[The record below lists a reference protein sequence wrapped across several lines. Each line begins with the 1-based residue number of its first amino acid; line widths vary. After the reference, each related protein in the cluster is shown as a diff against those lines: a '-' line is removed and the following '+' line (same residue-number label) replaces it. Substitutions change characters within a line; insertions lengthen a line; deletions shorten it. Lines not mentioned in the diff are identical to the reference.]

1 LNRQGG
7 ALNAGLLR
15 RRVIVDGQ
23 EGKVYDVLDGQEGKS
38 YDIIMNPRFA
48 ANDTVE
54 YVARTGKK
62 YYRVT
67 QIAQ

>member
-1 LNRQGG
+1 
-7 ALNAGLLR
+7 
-15 RRVIVDGQ
+15 VIVDGQ

-38 YDIIMNPRFA
+38 YDVIMNPRFA

-67 QIAQ
+67 QVAQ